1 MKFVDKI
8 ILKKPIKEAKPLSK
22 KKKISKE
29 KVYQSRLKL
38 PKNWIHGR
46 LR

>member
-8 ILKKPIKEAKPLSK
+8 ILKKSIKDSKHVVRSSTKKVKPR
-22 KKKISKE
+22 
-29 KVYQSRLKL
+29 QTRLKL

>member
-8 ILKKPIKEAKPLSK
+8 ILKKTIKVSKAAAKLKHK
-22 KKKISKE
+22 KVKK
-29 KVYQSRLKL
+29 VQNRLKL
-38 PKNWIHGR
+38 PHNWIHGR